1 MRRFKLMGVA
11 VVAVLALTAVSAAAA
26 SAHTFKT
33 ASSPTFL
40 NGEQVTKNV
49 FTVEGGTV
57 KCTGAVFTS
66 GEITGTSLSSVT
78 VHPSYSG
85 CTAFGQEAE
94 VNTGTSTNGCNYEL
108 TAEGKVSIKCVG
120 TATGIVVKAKTA
132 GCTVTVKGNSTE
144 NQNLGTVSYANKTDG
159 SFTDVE
165 VTAAVTGIKYTSS
178 GGICGASGTAGG
190 YTGSVLEKGYKN
202 TTFTAANQHSVSWE

>member
-1 MRRFKLMGVA
+1 MRRFKLIGLA

-49 FTVEGGTV
+49 FTVSGGTV
-57 KCTGAVFTS
+57 KCTGATFTS
-66 GEITGTSLSSVT
+66 GELTGTSLSSVL
-78 VHPSYSG
+78 VHPTYSG

-108 TAEGKVSIKCVG
+108 TAEGKVSVKCVG
-120 TATGIVVKAKTA
+120 TGTGIVVKAKTA
-132 GCTVTVKGNSTE
+132 GCTVTVNGGTE
-144 NQNLGTVSYANKTDG
+144 NQNLGSVTYANKTDG

-178 GGICGASGTAGG
+178 GGIWGASGTAGG